1 MGGFEFILKRMTP
14 QNFNWFLHTMLFYHT
29 RNVIKNQ
36 VNRARKK
43 EGQKLDND
51 EDDSDSGD
59 GGGDE

>member
-1 MGGFEFILKRMTP
+1 MTP